1 MITKQNAAELA
12 RRSAIARKQN
22 RIDLLKAASALDL
35 IREEHRKSIAEA
47 EQSPEHVKLSLL
59 RTREAVGE
67 LFGRLK
73 DEISADELDAGKV
86 DKLTSAVARMAEL
99 ERVLSMRPA
108 PAPLRSKPSKS
119 RSDSATPLD
128 PVATAGTDA

>member
-1 MITKQNAAELA
+1 MGRL
-12 RRSAIARKQN
+12 SAIARAQQKRELQAAADVLAVLKQE
-22 RIDLLKAASALDL
+22 RAKAEPD
-35 IREEHRKSIAEA
+35 
-47 EQSPEHVKLSLL
+47 QSPDHVKLSLN
-59 RTREAVGE
+59 RTRSSIETLFDRLSAE
-67 LFGRLK
+67 LGV
-73 DEISADELDAGKV
+73 DGSELDANRV
-86 DKLTSAVARMAEL
+86 DKLCSAVARMAEL